1 MMGCTII
8 LFFLTKNLRS
18 IIILKTSARL
28 RLASLNTSSRSS
40 WTNHLIYYLIY
51 YLIYLMLS

>member
-1 MMGCTII
+1 MGCTII